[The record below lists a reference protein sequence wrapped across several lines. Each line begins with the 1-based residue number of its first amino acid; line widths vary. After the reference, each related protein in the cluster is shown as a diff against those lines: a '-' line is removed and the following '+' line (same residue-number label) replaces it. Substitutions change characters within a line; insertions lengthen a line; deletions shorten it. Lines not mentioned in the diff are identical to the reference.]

1 MLIIE
6 FRGKRSRKKKS
17 SSWEWEKLCCGREK
31 TYLQTGMVLD
41 LSCYCFFVI
50 VGLIG
55 GTTKKD
61 EAAEPATAS
70 SSKSN
75 AANLDEKEKTESSTK
90 DVFTLGDSI
99 SEPAVVGDTFS
110 FAPNDYSDETI
121 GIKVN
126 GIHNSVNG
134 ISIQDILTN
143 ENQFN
148 PVANDGWQWLGV
160 HASILYLAE
169 DLDDEN
175 ASQNIMIDP
184 RVIVDKKLLSRDS
197 VVEPEGM
204 ENTFEL
210 YNKTTVD
217 KLIPILVPTD
227 LNGHDVLLRFNG
239 FLGEDYRYLKISDP
253 QPLTE

>member
-6 FRGKRSRKKKS
+6 FRGKRSGKKKS

-184 RVIVDKKLLSRDS
+184 RVIVDKKLLSRDL

>member
-1 MLIIE
+1 M
-6 FRGKRSRKKKS
+6 GRKKVVHENGKS
-17 SSWEWEKLCCGREK
+17 YVVVEKKPIYKRVWFWILA
-31 TYLQTGMVLD
+31 VIV
-41 LSCYCFFVI
+41 FFVI

-110 FAPNDYSDETI
+110 FALNDYSDETI

-160 HASILYLAE
+160 HVSILYLAE

>member
-1 MLIIE
+1 M
-6 FRGKRSRKKKS
+6 F
-17 SSWEWEKLCCGREK
+17 
-31 TYLQTGMVLD
+31 
-41 LSCYCFFVI
+41 FFVI

-110 FAPNDYSDETI
+110 FALNDYSDETI
-121 GIKVN
+121 GIK
-126 GIHNSVNG
+126 VNG

-160 HASILYLAE
+160 HASILYLV
-169 DLDDEN
+169 
-175 ASQNIMIDP
+175 SC
-184 RVIVDKKLLSRDS
+184 
-197 VVEPEGM
+197 
-204 ENTFEL
+204 
-210 YNKTTVD
+210 
-217 KLIPILVPTD
+217 
-227 LNGHDVLLRFNG
+227 
-239 FLGEDYRYLKISDP
+239 
-253 QPLTE
+253 